1 MGGSGST
8 KRVSFEAD
16 ENDQITVVKGIRLS
30 DSVISRM
37 RDASPPAE
45 KTQSPPPGPPSSTG
59 TRPPSPVQ
67 PIVTDEEVRK
77 RISEELAQEQARQ
90 DLNLQKRL
98 EHDKRYVHDEISKI
112 LQRERDAASDSVIKA
127 VLRERAL
134 TEEERV
140 KAKHAMRFLQFKS
153 RRPFPKTKQL
163 EEKEKEL
170 QKLNAYYK
178 EQVTRLEDRSAQF
191 YKLTTEQYQKA
202 VSEVESKFK
211 RYESRPIC
219 AELQEDV
226 LRCYQK
232 NPDQTLSCSALA
244 KQYIHCINYAKQSLL
259 GKGG

>member
-140 KAKHAMRFLQFKS
+140 KAKHA
-153 RRPFPKTKQL
+153 TKQL

>member
-30 DSVISRM
+30 DSVINRM

-45 KTQSPPPGPPSSTG
+45 KPQSPPPGPPSSTG

-67 PIVTDEEVRK
+67 PIVTDEVR
-77 RISEELAQEQARQ
+77 RQISEELAQERARQ

-98 EHDKRYVHDEISKI
+98 ENDKRYVHDEISKI
-112 LQRERDAASDSVIKA
+112 LQRERDAASDSLINT

-140 KAKHAMRFLQFKS
+140 KAKHA
-153 RRPFPKTKQL
+153 TKQL

-178 EQVTRLEDRSAQF
+178 EQMTRLEDRSSEF
-191 YKLTTEQYQKA
+191 YKLTTEQYQTA

-211 RYESRPIC
+211 RYESRPVC

-244 KQYIHCINYAKQSLL
+244 KQYMHCINYAKQSLL

>member
-37 RDASPPAE
+37 RDTSPPAE
-45 KTQSPPPGPPSSTG
+45 KPQSSPPGPPSSTG
-59 TRPPSPVQ
+59 TQPPSPVQ
-67 PIVTDEEVRK
+67 PIVTDEEAR
-77 RISEELAQEQARQ
+77 RQISEELAQERARQ

-112 LQRERDAASDSVIKA
+112 LQRERDAASDSLIKA
-127 VLRERAL
+127 VLRERTL

-140 KAKHAMRFLQFKS
+140 KAKHA
-153 RRPFPKTKQL
+153 TKQL
-163 EEKEKEL
+163 KEKEKEL
-170 QKLNAYYK
+170 QKLDAYYK

-211 RYESRPIC
+211 KYESRPIC

>member
-1 MGGSGST
+1 MGVSGST

-37 RDASPPAE
+37 RDVSPPAE
-45 KTQSPPPGPPSSTG
+45 KPQSPPPGPTSSTG
-59 TRPPSPVQ
+59 IHPPSPIQ
-67 PIVTDEEVRK
+67 PIVTDEVRK
-77 RISEELAQEQARQ
+77 RISEELAQERARE

-112 LQRERDAASDSVIKA
+112 LERERDAASDSLIKA

-140 KAKHAMRFLQFKS
+140 KAKHT
-153 RRPFPKTKQL
+153 TKQL

-219 AELQEDV
+219 AELQEDI
-226 LRCYQK
+226 LRCYQR

-244 KQYIHCINYAKQSLL
+244 KQYVHCINYAKQSLL

>member
-1 MGGSGST
+1 MGSSGST

-37 RDASPPAE
+37 RDTSPSAE
-45 KTQSPPPGPPSSTG
+45 KSQPSPSEQASSG
-59 TRPPSPVQ
+59 TSPPSPVQ
-67 PIVTDEEVRK
+67 PIVTNEEVRK
-77 RISEELAQEQARQ
+77 QIAKEWAQEQARQ

-112 LQRERDAASDSVIKA
+112 LERERDAANDSLVKA
-127 VLRERAL
+127 VLRERTL
-134 TEEERV
+134 TEEER
-140 KAKHAMRFLQFKS
+140 LKS
-153 RRPFPKTKQL
+153 KYATKQL
-163 EEKEKEL
+163 KEKEEEL

-178 EQVTRLEDRSAQF
+178 EQMSRLENRSAQF
-191 YKLTTEQYQKA
+191 YKVTTEEYQKA
-202 VSEVESKFK
+202 VAEAESKFK

-226 LRCYQK
+226 LRCYQQ
-232 NPDQTLSCSALA
+232 NPEQTLSCSALA
-244 KQYIHCINYAKQSLL
+244 KQYVHCINYARQSLL

>member
-37 RDASPPAE
+37 RDASSPTDKSQSSPA
-45 KTQSPPPGPPSSTG
+45 GPSSSTG
-59 TRPPSPVQ
+59 TCPPSPVQ
-67 PIVTDEEVRK
+67 PIVTDDEVRK
-77 RISEELAQEQARQ
+77 RMSKESAQERNEQ
-90 DLNLQKRL
+90 DLRLQKRL
-98 EHDKRYVHDEISKI
+98 EHDKPYVHDEISKV
-112 LQRERDAASDSVIKA
+112 LQRERDAASDNLIKA
-127 VLRERAL
+127 ILRERAL

-140 KAKHAMRFLQFKS
+140 KAKHA
-153 RRPFPKTKQL
+153 TKQL
-163 EEKEKEL
+163 EENEKEL

-191 YKLTTEQYQKA
+191 YKLTAEQYQKA

-211 RYESRPIC
+211 KYKSQPIC
-219 AELQEDV
+219 AELQGEV

-232 NPDQTLSCSALA
+232 NPEQTLSCSALA

-259 GKGG
+259 SKGG

>member
-1 MGGSGST
+1 MGNSGST

-45 KTQSPPPGPPSSTG
+45 KPQSPLPAPPSSTG

-67 PIVTDEEVRK
+67 PIVTDEEVGK
-77 RISEELAQEQARQ
+77 RISEELAQDRARQ

-112 LQRERDAASDSVIKA
+112 LERERDAASDSLVKA
-127 VLRERAL
+127 VLRERAM

-140 KAKHAMRFLQFKS
+140 KSKHTVKHAEIKHRQ
-153 RRPFPKTKQL
+153 
-163 EEKEKEL
+163 
-170 QKLNAYYK
+170 QKKLDCYAK
-178 EQVTRLEDRSAQF
+178 EQLSRGEQRSAQF

-211 RYESRPIC
+211 RYESRPVC
-219 AELQEDV
+219 AELQGDV

-244 KQYIHCINYAKQSLL
+244 KQYVHCINYAKQSLL

>member
-1 MGGSGST
+1 MGVSGST

-45 KTQSPPPGPPSSTG
+45 KPQSPPPGPPPSTG

-67 PIVTDEEVRK
+67 PIVTDEEVR
-77 RISEELAQEQARQ
+77 RQISEELAQERARQ
-90 DLNLQKRL
+90 DFNLQKRL

-112 LQRERDAASDSVIKA
+112 LQRERDAASDSLIKA
-127 VLRERAL
+127 VLRERTL

-140 KAKHAMRFLQFKS
+140 KAKHA
-153 RRPFPKTKQL
+153 TKQL

-211 RYESRPIC
+211 GYESRPIC

-232 NPDQTLSCSALA
+232 NPDQTLSCSVLA

>member
-30 DSVISRM
+30 DSVINRM

-45 KTQSPPPGPPSSTG
+45 KPQSPPPGPPSSTG

-67 PIVTDEEVRK
+67 PRVTDEEARK
-77 RISEELAQEQARQ
+77 QISDELAQERARQ

-98 EHDKRYVHDEISKI
+98 ENDKRYVHDEISKI
-112 LQRERDAASDSVIKA
+112 LERERDAASDSLIKTVI
-127 VLRERAL
+127 RERAL

-140 KAKHAMRFLQFKS
+140 KAKHA
-153 RRPFPKTKQL
+153 TKQL

-178 EQVTRLEDRSAQF
+178 EQVTRLEDRSAEF
-191 YKLTTEQYQKA
+191 YKLTTEQYQTA

-244 KQYIHCINYAKQSLL
+244 KQYMHCINYAKQSLL

>member
-45 KTQSPPPGPPSSTG
+45 KPQSPPPGPPSSTG

-140 KAKHAMRFLQFKS
+140 KAKHV
-153 RRPFPKTKQL
+153 TKQL

-202 VSEVESKFK
+202 VGEVESKFK
-211 RYESRPIC
+211 RYESQPIC

-232 NPDQTLSCSALA
+232 NQDQTLSCSALA